1 MTHKDIIIDSDAFFE
16 IDINTRQIQN
26 KTPSKITL
34 MQNDH
39 NSERFTFS
47 IARYVEGHDMAE
59 STKAEVHYINT
70 DGANK
75 SSGVYPIDD
84 LRVDEADDSK
94 VVCSWLISR
103 AATKYSGSLTFLVR
117 FICLDEDG
125 TTITYA
131 WSTAEYSALS
141 IGKGMDNSGT
151 IQTNY
156 SDVIE
161 RWKLS
166 MTEQIRDMVAENF
179 IENTAEG
186 TVITV
191 NDAAERKP
199 LALNLYGKTKQT
211 MTTGKNLIPFP
222 YYDGKTKTLN
232 GITFTQNDDGG
243 VTINGTATAK
253 TTYALMS
260 DYNFASN
267 FISSGTYT
275 ISTGSDIAS
284 DRTVFVQAKI
294 DYNNKANYVYFQ
306 DMGTIKSTTIP
317 DDVTDAHITI
327 VNVVVCAGYTAENI
341 TIYPMLEKGA
351 TATKYEPYTG
361 GKPTPSLE
369 HPQALNSLVTNKK
382 INVELY
388 DETDTKYQSYT
399 APTSTGFPG
408 VPVTEGGNYT
418 DENGQQWVCDEIDLA
433 RGVYIKRIGETT
445 MPSFVY
451 VGLVYGTQFGDLYE
465 GQSLASIDGKAT
477 GALCEVAQYATVHDD
492 ASKSVIMLSP
502 TIGVEDQYCD
512 VTVRGI
518 AESEADFRAKT
529 EGKKILYV
537 LTEPRE
543 TALPQGYKELCM
555 NHPQTTIVNDAG
567 AHMVLEYVADPK
579 AYIDNKI
586 ADLEK
591 AILSAAT

>member
-16 IDINTRQIQN
+16 IDTNTRQIQN

-47 IARYVEGHDMAE
+47 IARYVEGHDMAM
-59 STKAEVHYINT
+59 STKAEVHFINT
-70 DGANK
+70 DGANQ
-75 SSGVYPIDD
+75 STGVYPIDD

-103 AATKYSGSLTFLVR
+103 AATKYNGSLTFLIR

-131 WSTAEYSALS
+131 WSTAEFSALS

-161 RWKLS
+161 RWKLTMS
-166 MTEQIRDMVAENF
+166 EQIQDMVAEMY
-179 IENTAEG
+179 IKNTAEG
-186 TVITV
+186 TTITV
-191 NDAAERKP
+191 NDATERKP

-211 MTTGKNLIPFP
+211 ASTGKNMIPFP
-222 YYDGKTKTLN
+222 YHDGMEKEENGIKFVVNYDGS
-232 GITFTQNDDGG
+232 IS
-243 VTINGTATAK
+243 VNGTATAD
-253 TTYALMS
+253 TSFYL
-260 DYNFASN
+260 Y
-267 FISSGTYT
+267 
-275 ISTGSDIAS
+275 
-284 DRTVFVQAKI
+284 R
-294 DYNNKANYVYFQ
+294 DYNNPSTMPLPPGTYAINSFNTATGMIFQ
-306 DMGTIKSTTIP
+306 ATIRYSNVSQSMYKQSKGNINITAGM
-317 DDVTDAHITI
+317 TDATTTSIRILVYKDKTI
-327 VNVVVCAGYTAENI
+327 DNQVV
-341 TIYPMLEKGA
+341 YPMFTSGSDFPE
-351 TATKYEPYTG
+351 YEPYTG
-361 GKPTPSLE
+361 GKPSPSLE
-369 HPQALNSLVTNKK
+369 HPQPLNALVTNKK

-388 DETDTKYQSYT
+388 DETETKYQSYT
-399 APTSTGFPG
+399 AQTSTGFPG

-418 DENGQQWVCDEIDLA
+418 DENGQQWVCDEIDLVK
-433 RGVYIKRIGETT
+433 GVYIKRIGETT
-445 MPSFVY
+445 MPSFAY
-451 VGLVYGTQFGDLYE
+451 VGLVYGTQYGDLYE
-465 GQSLASIDGKAT
+465 GEALVSINGKAT
-477 GALCEVAQYATVHDD
+477 GALCEVAQFATVHDD

-502 TIGVEDQYCD
+502 TIGLEDEWCD

-518 AESEADFRAKT
+518 ADSEADFIAKT

-537 LTEPRE
+537 LAKPKE
-543 TALPQGYKELCM
+543 TALPQGFKELCM
-555 NHPQTTIVNDAG
+555 NQPKTTIVNDAG

-586 ADLEK
+586 AELEK
-591 AILSAAT
+591 AILNTAT